1 MRGFRYAL
9 LLVAAELTGC
19 DNAIVNISDT
29 GWKPATMK
37 VEQLPPSSKFVTTTI
52 TPGTGATV
60 NAGELVKIVVV
71 DDRRAAGDKYKQ
83 VAWVWTGYL
92 PDELVRYG
100 GTSPSILGG
109 MLVGRPIGEE
119 FHLELSEK
127 HESMTIEQFGVA
139 EPSKNRRGAGSIET
153 FKEIGQPLTL
163 ADWTGNPAHGSKIH
177 IIASCPVRP
186 SIRDGVMTQWGHIFN
201 MYGMGYVTD
210 RRANLYWSAIDADCP
225 EPDNKVR
232 FMVGPSYSF
241 PLQDGNTMPRNE
253 EMLYNWQ
260 DAYREKRREILHPEE
275 YRYISINGKQVHADS
290 R

>member
-1 MRGFRYAL
+1 MP
-9 LLVAAELTGC
+9 
-19 DNAIVNISDT
+19 DNASVSVSDT
-29 GWKPATMK
+29 GWKPAAMK
-37 VEQLPPSSKFVTTTI
+37 VEQLPPSPKFATI
-52 TPGTGATV
+52 TISPGTGAMV
-60 NAGELVKIVVV
+60 KPGELVKILVA
-71 DDRRAAGDKYKQ
+71 DDRRAADDKYQQ

-92 PDELVRYG
+92 PDELVRHG

-109 MLVGRPIGEE
+109 MLVGRPIGEQ
-119 FHLELSEK
+119 FHLELVEK
-127 HESMTIEQFGVA
+127 YESLTIEQFGIA
-139 EPSKNRRGAGSIET
+139 EPNKNRRGAGSIET
-153 FKEIGQPLTL
+153 FKELGRPLTL
-163 ADWTGNPAHGSKIH
+163 ADATGNSAYGSNIQ
-177 IIASCPVRP
+177 IVTSCPVRP

-201 MYGMGYVTD
+201 MYGTGYVTD

-260 DAYREKRREILHPEE
+260 AAYREERSEILHPEE